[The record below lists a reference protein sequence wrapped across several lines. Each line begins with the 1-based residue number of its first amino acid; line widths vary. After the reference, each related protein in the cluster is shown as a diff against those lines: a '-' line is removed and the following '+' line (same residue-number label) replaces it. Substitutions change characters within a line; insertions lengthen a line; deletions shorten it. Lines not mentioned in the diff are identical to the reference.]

1 MNFLL
6 RNILI
11 SHIKEAISKYPVTAI
26 LGPRQCGK
34 TTISKLISKNQP
46 IKIFDLEDPA
56 DLVSLT
62 ASPKITL
69 ESLKGLIIIDEI
81 QRMPELF
88 PILRVLADRQVKGVR
103 YLILGSAS
111 PALIKGASESLA
123 GRISF
128 IDMSGFNLEEV
139 GIKNWQ
145 QLWFRGGFPRSY
157 LAKNDIESMKW
168 RNNFIR
174 TFLERD
180 IPQFGINIPAIT
192 LRRFWTMVAHYHG
205 QLWSSAEF
213 ARSIGSSEPTAKKY
227 LDILTDAYV
236 IRQLQPWFANI
247 SKRQVKSPRIF
258 IRDSGIFHALLSLKN
273 NQILSHPKLGA
284 SWEGFIVEQI
294 ISLLDSRDYYF
305 WATHSGAEIDLL
317 VFLEDKA
324 YGFEI
329 KYTDAPSLTKSM
341 KIAFEDLNLSKL
353 FIIYPGNKSYSLNKN
368 TIAIPISE
376 LTRISEKL

>member
-353 FIIYPGNKSYSLNKN
+353 FIIYPGNKSYSFNKN

>member
-157 LAKNDIESMKW
+157 LAKNNIESMKW